1 MEFSIRKV
9 VLGEGS
15 EVRGTSFVMRGKME
29 VSFGVS
35 LGGGA

>member
-1 MEFSIRKV
+1 MEFSINKV

-29 VSFGVS
+29 VGFGAS
-35 LGGGA
+35 LGGEA